1 MVLLAVKTH
10 GIILP
15 VRSMGLEREEII
27 NLKAQIELGSQEV
40 TMLADRAD
48 LAEQQRDALQ

>member
-1 MVLLAVKTH
+1 
-10 GIILP
+10 
-15 VRSMGLEREEII
+15 MGLEREEII
-27 NLKAQIELGSQEV
+27 NLNAQIELGSQEV